1 MTNLTIVNSQAHLD
15 LRVSPQPTHESAELN
30 AVSVIPREFPRLL
43 AHYPLFFLKSQE
55 SGRFEPVALLG
66 FEQKENLFFNQGR
79 WDVDYVPLQIQRQP
93 FSLVPRAAAAG
104 EPASLDL
111 AIDLDSAQIQP
122 EGTERL
128 FSADG
133 KATKYLEDRA
143 SILQALVSGSTEA
156 YAFTSRLAELGLLET
171 VQIKVEFVDR
181 SEKTLQGLYWIAT
194 AALDKLTAA
203 QLMGLRD
210 RKYLEW
216 LYFQMASL
224 AQVSQLVAR
233 KNRLISGVV
242 R

>member
-1 MTNLTIVNSQAHLD
+1 MSNLTVVNSQAHLS
-15 LRVSPQPTHESAELN
+15 LRVSPHPTRESVEMN

-43 AHYPLFFLKSQE
+43 AHYPIFFLKSQE
-55 SGRFEPVALLG
+55 TGRFEPVALLG
-66 FEQKENLFFNQGR
+66 FEPKENLFFNQGR
-79 WDVDYVPLQIQRQP
+79 WDVDYVPLQIQRNP
-93 FSLVPRAAAAG
+93 FSLLRRPQEAG
-104 EPASLDL
+104 VAPSLDL

-122 EGTERL
+122 EGGERL
-128 FSADG
+128 FFDDG
-133 KATKYLEDRA
+133 RATKFLEDRA
-143 SILQALVSGSTEA
+143 SMLQALVGGSTEA
-156 YAFTSRLAELGLLET
+156 YAFTARLAELGLLEI

-216 LYFQMASL
+216 MYFQMASL
-224 AQVSQLVAR
+224 SHVAGLVAR
-233 KNRLISGVV
+233 KNRLISGVA